1 MQWQANP
8 NQMADEWAIQ
18 RLARLY
24 AYGMDRNQPDVIGAI
39 FTEDGVIDRAGQLR
53 EGRENLRKI
62 PPWLKQ
68 RYLATMHS
76 IHNQLITVTGDATA
90 EGETYCTAEHL
101 EKDRTGGTSIFSM
114 AIRYQDK
121 MVKEAGVWRFK
132 RRQLIIEWTDM
143 RPVVCQ
149 NPEVLAEMAKITV

>member
-24 AYGMDRNQPDVIGAI
+24 AYGMDRNQPDVIEAI

-53 EGRENLRKI
+53 EGRANLRKI
-62 PPWLKQ
+62 PPWLRE
-68 RYLATMHS
+68 RYLATMHK
-76 IHNQLITVTGDATA
+76 IHNQLITVTGENTA
-90 EGETYCTAEHL
+90 EGETYCAAEHL
-101 EKDRTGGTSIFSM
+101 ERDRTGGTSLFCM

-132 RRQLIIEWTDM
+132 RRQLIIEWTDVH
-143 RPVVCQ
+143 PVVAQ
-149 NPEVLAEMAKITV
+149 NPDVLAAMATIKV